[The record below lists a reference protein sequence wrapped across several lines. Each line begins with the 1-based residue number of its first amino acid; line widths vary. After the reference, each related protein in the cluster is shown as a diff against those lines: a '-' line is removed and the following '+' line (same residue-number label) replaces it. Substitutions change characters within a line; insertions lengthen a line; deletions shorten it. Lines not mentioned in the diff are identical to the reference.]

1 MLKLIPFQ
9 IINSPIGT
17 QMTPS
22 SANRCPAFRR
32 GTKEIP
38 LTALTPGLWT
48 RSGVQTQKQK
58 WKCQYRSRRRRRRS
72 KSKSNS
78 SNSKRSQLN
87 NWKGI
92 STVIDSN
99 SNKTNSID
107 IISIIMLVIIIGT
120 SYMTV
125 NIKGGYRVLFY
136 GPHSYL
142 FLINN

>member
-107 IISIIMLVIIIGT
+107 IISIIMLVIIMVT
-120 SYMTV
+120 VMTV